1 VTPRSRV
8 RNWPTF
14 HLSGLLHRSFLGTAG
29 IVDPFSPDEF
39 LFYAARHA
47 FGELPLLA
55 LLGWALGS
63 LARATLNRRSAAV
76 ETTPP

>member
-1 VTPRSRV
+1 V
-8 RNWPTF
+8 RNWPTSHF
-14 HLSGLLHRSFLGTAG
+14 IYWGCCTAAFSRHG
-29 IVDPFSPDEF
+29 RHVDPFSPDEF

-47 FGELPLLA
+47 FGEVKLPLLA